1 MTQLSEHFML
11 AEFTASQTA
20 ARRGIDNT
28 PDAATVQKLKNT
40 AFQMEKVRSLL
51 GVPINVSSAYRSLA
65 LNRAIGG
72 STTSAHCRGEAV
84 DFTAP
89 AFGTPKEICRLI
101 EKSGIKFDQLIY
113 EGMWVHIAFDASPR
127 QQVLTAHFGGGA
139 TRYSSG
145 IV

>member
-1 MTQLSEHFML
+1 MTQLSEHFTL

-28 PDAATVQKLKNT
+28 PDAATVQMLKNT

-51 GVPINVSSAYRSLA
+51 GVSINVSSAYRSPT

-72 STTSAHCRGEAV
+72 SATSAHCRGEAV

-89 AFGTPKEICRLI
+89 SFGTPKEICKLI

-113 EGMWVHIAFDASPR
+113 ERTWVHIAFDSSPR

-139 TRYSSG
+139 TQYSKG